1 MSTKP
6 GIQPLSLLAWGG
18 GAATGAAYASNHRLA
33 GAALGAMLI
42 GAFSDVLIERRQL
55 DMPIGMAAVTG
66 AAVIGGIAYLLRD
79 NLRGNEDR

>member
-1 MSTKP
+1 
-6 GIQPLSLLAWGG
+6 
-18 GAATGAAYASNHRLA
+18 
-33 GAALGAMLI
+33 MLI

-55 DMPIGMAAVTG
+55 HMPIGMSAVTG